1 MSVNSER
8 ITGALP
14 EIYEDTL
21 RHQVINSNQQDMHV
35 ECVNRRAWPEAF
47 QSLYVPL
54 ETQRWPAAQLLSISK
69 LLNIYDKLEL
79 IGRSEG

>member
-1 MSVNSER
+1 MR
-8 ITGALP
+8 WLDGTGALP

-21 RHQVINSNQQDMHV
+21 RHQVINSNQQAMHV
-35 ECVNRRAWPEAF
+35 EHVNPRAWPAAF

-54 ETQRWPAAQLLSISK
+54 ETQQWPVAQILSISK

-79 IGRSEG
+79 IGLSEG